1 MEGLDYHIEGE
12 GKYRRRGVFR
22 SEKGEYGS
30 QEGIFEMSS

>member
-30 QEGIFEMSS
+30 QEGFFEMSS